1 MPIPLLHIVEKNAFE
16 GPTALSLSTGLGNRE
31 HLLKV
36 LAELDHQRS
45 RLAQMQG
52 HLLLKSAQ
60 GEQSAAQG
68 VAVGSGDG
76 RYAE

>member
-1 MPIPLLHIVEKNAFE
+1 MEKNAFE
-16 GPTALSLSTGLGNRE
+16 GPAALSPSTGLGNRE
-31 HLLKV
+31 HLLKA

-45 RLAQMQG
+45 RLAQMLG
-52 HLLLKSAQ
+52 RLLLKSAQ

-76 RYAE
+76 R